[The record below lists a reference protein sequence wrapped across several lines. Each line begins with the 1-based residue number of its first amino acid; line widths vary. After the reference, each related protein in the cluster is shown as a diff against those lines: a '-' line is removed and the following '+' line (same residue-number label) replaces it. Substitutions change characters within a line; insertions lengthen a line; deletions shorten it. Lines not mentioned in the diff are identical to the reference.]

1 MRGEQEQQDA
11 MFSYVSAEKRV
22 PQNHPLRAVRQMCD
36 EALGALS
43 KRFDDLY
50 SHTGR
55 PSIPPEQ
62 LLRALLL
69 QVLYTVRSERL
80 LMEEMDYNL
89 LFRWFVGLR
98 MDDAVWDATVFSK
111 NRERLIEGEI
121 AEAFL
126 EAVLGQARQA
136 QLLSDEHFSVDGTLV
151 QAWAGQKSFQRKPND
166 GSPQTGSGRGNK
178 MPDFRGEKR
187 SNQTH
192 ESTTDADARLYRKA
206 NGAESKLA
214 YLGHVLMDNRHGL
227 VSAVRLT
234 RAHGKAEREAAVA
247 MIAARVAG
255 GRQPKK
261 RITVGADKG
270 FDTKDTVR
278 DWRGLGATPHVAQI
292 TKQHPSA
299 IDGRTTRHVG
309 YAMSQKVRKRIE
321 EVFGWMKTVGLVR
334 QTKMRGVARVGWM
347 FAFTAAAYNL
357 VRLRRLMPLPT

>member
-22 PQNHPLRAVRQMCD
+22 PQDHPLRGVRRMCD
-36 EALGALS
+36 EALWALS
-43 KRFDDLY
+43 ARFDELY

-80 LMEEMDYNL
+80 LMEQMDYNL

-98 MDDAVWDATVFSK
+98 MDDTVWDATVFSK

-121 AEAFL
+121 AAEFL
-126 EAVLGQARQA
+126 EAVLGQARRA

-151 QAWAGQKSFQRKPND
+151 QAWAGQKSFQPKSGAGGPVS
-166 GSPQTGSGRGNK
+166 GGGTGNE
-178 MPDFRGEKR
+178 MPDFRGQKR
-187 SNQTH
+187 SNETH
-192 ESTTDADARLYRKA
+192 QSRTDPDSRLYRKA
-206 NGAESKLA
+206 DGAESKLA
-214 YLGHVLMDNRHGL
+214 YLGHVLMDNRNGL
-227 VSAVRLT
+227 VSQVRLT
-234 RAHGKAEREAAVA
+234 AAHGKAERQAAVE
-247 MIAARVAG
+247 MIAARTEG
-255 GRQPKK
+255 GKKKK

-270 FDTKDTVR
+270 YDTKDAVR
-278 DWRGLGATPHVAQI
+278 DWRQLGATPHVAQI

-299 IDGRTTRHVG
+299 IDGRTTGHVG

-334 QTKMRGVARVGWM
+334 QTKLRGVERVGWM
-347 FAFTAAAYNL
+347 FAFAAAAYNL
-357 VRLRRLMPLPT
+357 VRMRRLMPLPG

>member
-1 MRGEQEQQDA
+1 

-43 KRFDDLY
+43 ERFDELY
-50 SHTGR
+50 LHTGR

-80 LMEEMDYNL
+80 LMEQMDYNL

-126 EAVLGQARQA
+126 AAVLGQARQAQQA

-151 QAWAGQKSFQRKPND
+151 QAWAGQKSFQRKSND
-166 GSPQTGSGRGNK
+166 GRPQGGSGTGNE

-192 ESTTDADARLYRKA
+192 QSTTDPDSRLYRKA

-234 RAHGKAEREAAVA
+234 GAHGKAEREAAVE
-247 MIAARVAG
+247 MIAARTQG
-255 GRQPKK
+255 GRLKK

-334 QTKMRGVARVGWM
+334 QTKLRGMARVGWM
-347 FAFTAAAYNL
+347 FVFTAAAYNL

>member
-36 EALGALS
+36 EALVSLS
-43 KRFDDLY
+43 ARFDELY
-50 SHTGR
+50 SYTGR

-80 LMEEMDYNL
+80 LMEQMDYNL

-111 NRERLIEGEI
+111 NRERLIAGEI

-126 EAVLGQARQA
+126 AAVLGQARQA

-151 QAWAGQKSFQRKPND
+151 QAWAGQKSFQRKSHD
-166 GSPQTGSGRGNK
+166 GGPQGGSGRGNA

-192 ESTTDADARLYRKA
+192 ESTTDPDSRLYRKA

-214 YLGHVLMDNRHGL
+214 YLGHVLLDNRHGL
-227 VSAVRLT
+227 VSEVRLT
-234 RAHGKAEREAAVA
+234 RAHGKAEREAAVE
-247 MIAARVAG
+247 MIAARTQG
-255 GRQPKK
+255 GRQKK

-270 FDTKDTVR
+270 FDTKDAVR
-278 DWRGLGATPHVAQI
+278 DWRELGATPHVAQI

-309 YAMSQKVRKRIE
+309 YTLSQKVRKRIE

-347 FAFTAAAYNL
+347 FVFTAAAYNL